1 MCLGDNLSD
10 GGILGFTVAFRTSR
24 SDAVILLK
32 EVEDSRMFGV
42 AEGDGE
48 GCIRRLVELPKEP
61 PSNLALEGV

>member
-61 PSNLALEGV
+61 PSNLA